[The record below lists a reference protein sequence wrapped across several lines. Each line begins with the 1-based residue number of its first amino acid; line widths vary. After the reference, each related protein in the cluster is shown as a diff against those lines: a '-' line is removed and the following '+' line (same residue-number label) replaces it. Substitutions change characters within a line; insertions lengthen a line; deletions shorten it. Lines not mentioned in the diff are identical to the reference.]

1 MKLSRYY
8 GPSLMA
14 LNALG
19 RNIKEVSAPVVK
31 QLGAVIF
38 WRYICFCG
46 GVDLVR
52 RKGFCDECGLKY

>member
-1 MKLSRYY
+1 LF
-8 GPSLMA
+8 A

-19 RNIKEVSAPVVK
+19 RNLQEVSNPVVK

-46 GVDLVR
+46 GVDFVK
-52 RKGFCDECGLKY
+52 RKGFCDEYRIINIIND